1 MSHLTDMILNSADN
15 GKHNG
20 MILNDLQKAF
30 NTLDHTILL
39 EKMKCIG
46 FSNKTIRWF
55 HSYLTKMEQWPSG

>member
-55 HSYLTKMEQWPSG
+55 HS